1 MSSHMAGGYKCAV
14 HCFFLEMFA
23 ARVSGSTTTRLD
35 NSGTICFAGGGG
47 GGDDLSQHTV
57 PHCSCFVLTTAMY
70 RGRPTNVTASHATHS
85 NKK

>member
-47 GGDDLSQHTV
+47 GEMICRSTQFLNAHV
-57 PHCSCFVLTTAMY
+57 SC
-70 RGRPTNVTASHATHS
+70 
-85 NKK
+85 